1 MSFDSADADS
11 TGVPC
16 TVPVSVGW
24 YSRLLLVLAVRDL
37 IHDRKVALCMV
48 FSLVS
53 VIAPLLLLFGL
64 KNGIVGQLR
73 SNLLNDPR
81 NLEIR
86 MIGNG
91 SYTTEWL
98 IALSQ
103 RPDVAFSIPLTR
115 ALNTQADIVYDS
127 QRFVTG
133 AEMIPTAVG
142 DPLLAGVSVPEDTRQ
157 VILSASAAHQL
168 QVQAGDDVM
177 LFISRKRQGD
187 NERGQLRMRV
197 SAVLDH
203 TRFTRPAAFL
213 TLPVLVAMEDFR
225 DGFHAELIEGSEG
238 DPAPARTTFAKAR
251 LYARHPDAVAPLAE
265 WFRQQHIETV
275 TQLGQIESVRAIDYV
290 LGMIF
295 GIIAWLSLSGGMAS
309 LVGAFLANVDRKR
322 TDMAIL
328 RLLGFYSHSVAF
340 YMAFQALIL
349 SGVAFFIGCLLYLA
363 ASALFNQLLG
373 QHLPGNTFICHLDY
387 AHFLIALTGTLLM
400 GLLVAG
406 MGALRAM
413 NIQPAESLREI

>member
-1 MSFDSADADS
+1 MSFDSADVDS
-11 TGVPC
+11 TETPRIAPG
-16 TVPVSVGW
+16 VGW
-24 YSRLLLVLAVRDL
+24 YNRLLLVLAIRDL

-91 SYTTEWL
+91 SYNIEWL
-98 IALSQ
+98 TALEQ
-103 RPDVAFSIPLTR
+103 RPDVAFSIPVTR

-127 QRFVTG
+127 QRFVMG
-133 AEMIPTAVG
+133 AEMIPTAAG
-142 DPLLAGVSVPEDTRQ
+142 DPLLAGLPVPENNRQ
-157 VILSASAAHQL
+157 VVLSAGAAHQL
-168 QVQAGDDVM
+168 QVQVGDDIT
-177 LFISRKRQGD
+177 LFVSRKRQGE
-187 NERGQLRMRV
+187 NERGRLHMKV
-197 SAVLDH
+197 AAVLEQ

-213 TLPVLVAMEDFR
+213 TLPVLIAMEDFR
-225 DGFHAELIEGSEG
+225 DGFHSELIDGSKGE
-238 DPAPARTTFAKAR
+238 PAPARVTFAKAR

-309 LVGAFLANVDRKR
+309 LVGAFLANIDRKR

-328 RLLGFYSHSVAF
+328 RLLGFYSHSVAS
-340 YMAFQALIL
+340 YIVFQALIL

-363 ASALFNQLLG
+363 GSALFNQLLG

-387 AHFLIALTGTLLM
+387 VHFLIALSVTLLM

-406 MGALRAM
+406 IGALRAM
-413 NIQPAESLREI
+413 SIQPAESLREI